1 MFIIGNFNDNGG
13 AEAAGARHVRGGSE
27 KGSPVLNGQD
37 TGAETKERV
46 LMETP

>member
-1 MFIIGNFNDNGG
+1 MFIFGNFNDYGG
-13 AEAAGARHVRGGSE
+13 AEAACAGHVKGGSK
-27 KGSPVLNGQD
+27 KGSPVLNGQN